1 MKTTC
6 LALLA
11 AAAASACPDGQ
22 FDVTTGAGSDC
33 FSCPAGKYAL
43 AADASCKIC
52 AAGEY
57 SEAGSTAC
65 TAEPRH
71 SFHAGHADQIA
82 ADGVGAWGVP
92 MDNSTKTPGAP
103 PAGTLQAS
111 VNPTPAPFTH
121 QTKQTIGGNDTVYDT
136 HHVHTASQDIGEQD
150 TTDGNRNQN
159 EGDGH
164 IGNFTSKYPT
174 AQPTANPTKAPTTYP
189 TPAVTAVCMNG
200 PDAVVDGWSGE
211 GALGNY
217 CNHGEC
223 FDGHMVWNG
232 GAVLKNCTVM
242 PAGSETLCTH
252 VTCEFKYG
260 AVASDGK
267 RIFITHTNSDD
278 KTPTMTNWHNGASNT
293 AHACG
298 YNKHTDKCTCFCSV

>member
-1 MKTTC
+1 
-6 LALLA
+6 
-11 AAAASACPDGQ
+11 
-22 FDVTTGAGSDC
+22 
-33 FSCPAGKYAL
+33 
-43 AADASCKIC
+43 
-52 AAGEY
+52 
-57 SEAGSTAC
+57 
-65 TAEPRH
+65 
-71 SFHAGHADQIA
+71 
-82 ADGVGAWGVP
+82 
-92 MDNSTKTPGAP
+92 
-103 PAGTLQAS
+103 
-111 VNPTPAPFTH
+111 VNPTPAPFDH
-121 QTKQTIGGNDTVYDT
+121 QTTQTIGGADTVYDT
-136 HHVHTASQDIGEQD
+136 QHVHTASQDIGENS
-150 TTDGNRNQN
+150 TTDGNRDQE
-159 EGDGH
+159 EGNGH
-164 IGNFTSKYPT
+164 IGNFTSKAPT
-174 AQPTANPTKAPTTYP
+174 KAPTANPTKAPTTYP
-189 TPAVTAVCMNG
+189 TPAVRADCMNG

-232 GAVLKNCTVM
+232 GAALKNCTVM

-252 VTCEFKYG
+252 VTCEFKFG